1 MLNKKI
7 FCMCLNSHHLEN
19 LKKLN
24 YVPVGLGEKEFSSH
38 WLRDNTGDNIS
49 DKNPYYGE
57 YSFYYWLWK
66 NLLKEIENDT
76 WIGFTGY
83 RDHWSQNNNLNS
95 DNLNKLINK
104 ENFGDFILREIPQE
118 WGKYDVILGEE
129 MFVNNWKISKII
141 KHAKLK
147 FLRNPNLFLKKNQ
160 SIKLHFD
167 VFHGEGFLDRALEC
181 LEDKEKDDFKK
192 FINQNSSFNRENL
205 FFCRSKKLMENYFK
219 SVFEWLEK
227 CEKEFGFDLHGY
239 SLKRIYAFLAERYLS
254 YWFQKYSNYLSWPIF
269 FFDTNVNKIVIK

>member
-1 MLNKKI
+1 
-7 FCMCLNSHHLEN
+7 
-19 LKKLN
+19 
-24 YVPVGLGEKEFSSH
+24 
-38 WLRDNTGDNIS
+38 
-49 DKNPYYGE
+49 
-57 YSFYYWLWK
+57 
-66 NLLKEIENDT
+66 
-76 WIGFTGY
+76 
-83 RDHWSQNNNLNS
+83 
-95 DNLNKLINK
+95 
-104 ENFGDFILREIPQE
+104 
-118 WGKYDVILGEE
+118 

-227 CEKEFGFDLHGY
+227 CEKEFGFDLGIR
-239 SLKRIYAFLAERYLS
+239 LKEFMLLAERYLS
-254 YWFQKYSNYLSWPIF
+254 YWFKIFKLSF
-269 FFDTNVNKIVIK
+269 LANFLFDTNVNKIVIK